1 MIATT
6 DEARAL
12 ESGRPSERRSRSPH
26 LVLNRDVV
34 DSLWIAS
41 VLTGGSY
48 LLAGAL
54 GWITAVN
61 ALEAF
66 AVFTSYACTWLC
78 VKQRRFNYAIGAMS
92 TAAYCVL
99 FWNQGL
105 VASAALNAY
114 LTPSLIYGWWRW
126 RADAETR
133 PVTHVE
139 VRRLPV
145 YLGVT
150 ALAYV
155 GAVAIAGALGGTF
168 AAADSV
174 ILVGSILAQFL
185 LDNKKVE
192 TWFVWFAVNLVAIWL
207 YLSSGLAIAGLQ
219 YVLFL
224 ATAVLGFWH
233 WRLALRAPD
242 SRGEK
247 TP

>member
-1 MIATT
+1 MIAAT
-6 DEARAL
+6 DDALAIDAAR
-12 ESGRPSERRSRSPH
+12 PSRSPR

-34 DSLWIAS
+34 DSLWIATT
-41 VLTGGSY
+41 VTGGSY
-48 LLAGAL
+48 LLAAAL

-61 ALEAF
+61 PIEAF

-78 VKQRRFNYAIGAMS
+78 VRQRRFNYPIGAMS

-99 FWNQGL
+99 FWQQDL

-114 LTPSLIYGWWRW
+114 LTPSLLYGWIRW
-126 RADAETR
+126 RADADTR
-133 PVTHVE
+133 PVSHVE
-139 VRRLPV
+139 RRWLPA

-150 ALAYV
+150 V
-155 GAVAIAGALGGTF
+155 GAYAGAVIVAGALGGTF

-192 TWFVWFAVNLVAIWL
+192 TWVAWFAVDIVAIWL
-207 YLSSGLAIAGLQ
+207 YVSSGLAIAGLQ

-224 ATAVLGFWH
+224 VTAVLGFRQWM
-233 WRLALRAPD
+233 LALHARRIHEAAA
-242 SRGEK
+242 
-247 TP
+247 